1 MKMLCQEDIM
11 EYFEFLAQETRENNM
26 PVFNNFIHEYPG
38 FANKEELLKEIA
50 EEDSE
55 SEDELEPAKI

>member
-1 MKMLCQEDIM
+1 MLCQEDIM
-11 EYFEFLAQETRENNM
+11 EYFEFLAQKTRENNM

-38 FANKEELLKEIA
+38 FINKDEMLKELS
-50 EEDSE
+50 EYNSE